1 MNTMTNTKGFRRL
14 SAAALCGVIASSFA
28 AVPAVSDS
36 FAPLTV
42 RVKFGDLDLSRP
54 RDAAVLYGRIRT
66 AAEKVCSPY
75 EASGLAAKM
84 HLNSCIR
91 EAVSKAVTT
100 VDAPALSLIHKAK
113 MGTSLPTRLAS
124 RKAVE
129 DQS

>member
-1 MNTMTNTKGFRRL
+1 MNTMTNTRGFRRL
-14 SAAALCGVIASSFA
+14 SATALCGVIASSFA
-28 AVPAVSDS
+28 AMPAVSDS

-84 HLNSCIR
+84 HVNACIR
-91 EAVSKAVTT
+91 EATSKAVTT
-100 VDAPALSLIHKAK
+100 VDAPALSLIHKVK
-113 MGTSLPTRLAS
+113 MGSSVPNRLVS
-124 RKAVE
+124 RRAAE
-129 DQS
+129 DPS

>member
-1 MNTMTNTKGFRRL
+1 MNTVTNTIGFRQL

-54 RDAAVLYGRIRT
+54 RDAAVLYGRIRR

-84 HLNSCIR
+84 HVNACIR
-91 EAVSKAVTT
+91 DAISKAVTT
-100 VDAPALSLIHKAK
+100 IDTPALSLIHKVK
-113 MGTSLPTRLAS
+113 MGSSVPARLVS
-124 RKAVE
+124 RKAAE